1 MPAKNSNKRN
11 KPAPRSVAELSHAV
25 AGILAEPPDG
35 DRLRFR
41 VMDLAAELINAA
53 DAYTRDPLMQRTI
66 WGWIG
71 KIQQHAGLQD

>member
-1 MPAKNSNKRN
+1 MPRKRSNK
-11 KPAPRSVAELSHAV
+11 PTPRPVAELSHAV

-41 VMDLAAELINAA
+41 VMDLAQDLITAA

-71 KIQQHAGLQD
+71 KIQRHAGLQD